1 MEKYLYGAAV
11 QGIQNFIFQTNE
23 LQDIVGASELVEQI
37 CTTDFEEF
45 GVGGESVVNAA
56 GNIKYIFE
64 DKETCAKAVLKF
76 PKKVMEKAPGI
87 TISQAVVKM
96 EGEFS
101 DFGKA
106 VNELERKLRIQRNRP
121 MPSLNLGLM
130 SIERN
135 RKTGLPA
142 VELVKRKTELKR
154 DNDKYDAI
162 DASTK
167 QKKKAYIIAKEGEE
181 EEGRNS
187 LCVKAFGH
195 KVHKDNFP
203 SDIKQITSK
212 NDWIAVIHADG
223 NGLGKIVQEVGKDIK
238 DLNAF
243 SIQLDEATKAASQ
256 YAYHQLYEKS
266 DYKDQYKFEKA
277 LKLPIRP
284 IVLGGDD
291 FTVIC
296 RADFAVDYIKDFL
309 SAFEAETEKKV
320 GGILKKHGFPN
331 KLTSCAGIAFIKSSF
346 PFHYGVKLAESLC
359 EAAKKDAKSE
369 EMSKDGLPPSCLMF
383 HKVQDS
389 FVTDYNAIVDREL
402 KAVGN
407 YTWKFGPYYLN
418 ENNEGRMCISDLIR
432 EVKALD
438 GDEGNAVKSSI
449 RQWLSAMHSDKR
461 YADQLLKRAKQIA
474 KGKAKDTLED
484 AVDSNRAVKIKN
496 VPYTA
501 CPAYD
506 ILSLH
511 SVMYQVTK

>member
-64 DKETCAKAVLKF
+64 DKETCAKAVLEF

-96 EGEFS
+96 DGEFS
-101 DFGKA
+101 DFEKA

-121 MPSLNLGLM
+121 MPSLTHGLM
-130 SIERN
+130 GIERN

-142 VELVKRKTELKR
+142 VGLKNGEWL
-154 DNDKYDAI
+154 DDA
-162 DASTK
+162 TF
-167 QKKKAYIIAKEGEE
+167 KKKEAVEAAKN
-181 EEGRNS
+181 R
-187 LCVKAFGH
+187 LCEKAFGI
-195 KVHKDNFP
+195 KNIKDRRFP
-203 SDIKQITSK
+203 HNIEEMTIS
-212 NDWIAVIHADG
+212 NDWIAIIHADG
-223 NGLGKIVQEVGKDIK
+223 NGLGKIIQKIGDDKDK
-238 DLNAF
+238 LKKFSSDL
-243 SIQLDEATKAASQ
+243 DKATEKAAQ
-256 YAYHQLYEKS
+256 EAFEYIDGRFGVKNEKII
-266 DYKDQYKFEKA
+266 
-277 LKLPIRP
+277 PIRP
-284 IVLGGDD
+284 VVLGGDD
-291 FTVIC
+291 FTMIC
-296 RADFAVDYIKDFL
+296 RADFAVEYTTAFL
-309 SAFEAETEKKV
+309 QAFENNTKAM
-320 GGILKKHGFPN
+320 GHS
-331 KLTSCAGIAFIKSSF
+331 LTSCAGIAFIKSSF

-369 EMSKDGLPPSCLMF
+369 EMSKYGLPPSCLMF

-418 ENNEGRMCISDLIR
+418 ENIEGRWCISDLINKVR
-432 EVKALD
+432 ELD
-438 GDEGNAVKSSI
+438 GEEGNAVKSSI
-449 RQWLSAMHSDKR
+449 RQWLSAMHSDKG

>member
-96 EGEFS
+96 DGEFS
-101 DFGKA
+101 DFEKA

-121 MPSLNLGLM
+121 MPSLTLGLM
-130 SIERN
+130 GIESN

-142 VELVKRKTELKR
+142 VGLKNGEWL
-154 DNDKYDAI
+154 DDA
-162 DASTK
+162 TF
-167 QKKKAYIIAKEGEE
+167 KKKEAVEAAKN
-181 EEGRNS
+181 R
-187 LCVKAFGH
+187 LCEKAFGI
-195 KVHKDNFP
+195 KIIKDRRFLHNIEEMTI
-203 SDIKQITSK
+203 S
-212 NDWIAVIHADG
+212 NDWIAIIHADG
-223 NGLGKIVQEVGKDIK
+223 NGLGKIIQKIGDDKDK
-238 DLNAF
+238 LKKFSSDL
-243 SIQLDEATKAASQ
+243 DKATEKAAQ
-256 YAYHQLYEKS
+256 EAFEYIDGRFGIKNEKII
-266 DYKDQYKFEKA
+266 
-277 LKLPIRP
+277 PIRP
-284 IVLGGDD
+284 VVLGGDD
-291 FTVIC
+291 FTMIC
-296 RADFAVDYIKDFL
+296 RADFAVEYTTAFL
-309 SAFEAETEKKV
+309 QAFENNTKAM
-320 GGILKKHGFPN
+320 GHP
-331 KLTSCAGIAFIKSSF
+331 LTSCAGIAFIKSSF

-359 EAAKKDAKSE
+359 EAAKKDAKSDE
-369 EMSKDGLPPSCLMF
+369 ICKDGLPPSCLMF
-383 HKVQDS
+383 HKVQDC

-418 ENNEGRMCISDLIR
+418 ENIEGRWCISDLINKVC
-432 EVKALD
+432 ELD
-438 GDEGNAVKSSI
+438 GEEGNAVKSSI
-449 RQWLSAMHSDKR
+449 RQWLSAMHSDKG

-501 CPAYD
+501 YPAYD